1 MMMENKQ
8 ENKGINLVIVHKETR
23 WKKFKRRVISM
34 FTRDKLVAETVVV
47 PEIIVTNPVDN
58 SGGGVCVQT
67 VQAKDTTIKDVEEEK
82 TETDPVRFKRSQK
95 EDLARAHQDVI
106 AQMRES
112 MARGGPKRNTNPE
125 VKEKVGDHVKP
136 PVPPTKAAAVAK
148 IRETIAQAKRD
159 SCKDL
164 TSGTT
169 K

>member
-1 MMMENKQ
+1 MMENKQ
-8 ENKGINLVIVHKETR
+8 EKKGLNLVIVHKETK
-23 WKKFKRRVISM
+23 WKKFKGRVSSW
-34 FTRDKLVAETVVV
+34 FARDKPIADTVVV
-47 PEIIVTNPVDN
+47 PEIIVTSPEDS
-58 SGGGVCVQT
+58 SGSGVGVLAVQT
-67 VQAKDTTIKDVEEEK
+67 KDTIIKDVEEEK
-82 TETDPVRFKRSQK
+82 TETAPVKFRRSQK

-112 MARGGPKRNTNPE
+112 MARGGPKRDKNTE